1 MACLAKSC
9 RSSAS
14 FRNCPLCLFL
24 LYSLIASQKDNKKSE
39 MTLFENQFLIFSELN
54 SDFFNFSKISL
65 HLDLVIREKLCTSHP
80 FLRWFI
86 TVKGGLNQK

>member
-14 FRNCPLCLFL
+14 FRNRSLCLFL

-39 MTLFENQFLIFSELN
+39 MILFENQFLIFSELI

-65 HLDLVIREKLCTSHP
+65 NLDLMIQANYQDDLI
-80 FLRWFI
+80 FI
-86 TVKGGLNQK
+86 LAR

>member
-14 FRNCPLCLFL
+14 FRNRPLCLFL

-39 MTLFENQFLIFSELN
+39 MILFENQFLIFSELI

-65 HLDLVIREKLCTSHP
+65 NLDLMIQANYQDDLI
-80 FLRWFI
+80 FI
-86 TVKGGLNQK
+86 LAR

>member
-1 MACLAKSC
+1 M
-9 RSSAS
+9 
-14 FRNCPLCLFL
+14 
-24 LYSLIASQKDNKKSE
+24 I
-39 MTLFENQFLIFSELN
+39 LFENQFLIFSELI

-65 HLDLVIREKLCTSHP
+65 HLDLMIREKLCTSHP